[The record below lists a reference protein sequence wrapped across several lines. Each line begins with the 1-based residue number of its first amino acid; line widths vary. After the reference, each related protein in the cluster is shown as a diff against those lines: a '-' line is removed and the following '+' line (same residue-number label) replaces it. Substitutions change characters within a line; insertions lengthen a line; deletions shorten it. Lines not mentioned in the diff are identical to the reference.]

1 MDSTPS
7 NAAKAMAI
15 LLLAHSLAGCGGI
28 GPGSPNASISAD
40 NASINE
46 GETVNF
52 DARDS
57 TSPDPTIIDE
67 YRWEFGDGNSKITK
81 QGIVSH
87 TYAQAGNFDARVV
100 VVSDEGTSDSASIGI
115 FVNALPD
122 IVLQVPDFVKSGET
136 ATLDASDSTD
146 PEGGQLQYSWDF
158 DSSTDSNG
166 DSDPLNDDDFQGAV
180 AELTLTASENRTG
193 AVTVTDDSGGKAIK
207 LWTLRVLTR
216 SFRVVWEEATV
227 DYDWSGYLEQG
238 ASHEIQ
244 HLPSEGVRVIE
255 FSATLT
261 LSRDILPIQWPE
273 DNFSLALD
281 VPMSGWG
288 STAVTTHGNVTEN
301 ASATIMRSEMNPM
314 PNSGYTVY
322 ADSKSEIEQALLND
336 PNGRFGQGDWIWTI
350 IALECDPDTPVDG
363 IDPDQGNDWALEA
376 QFRVLIL
383 RISEVGV

>member
-40 NASINE
+40 DASINE

>member
-1 MDSTPS
+1 
-7 NAAKAMAI
+7 
-15 LLLAHSLAGCGGI
+15 LAGCGGI

-40 NASINE
+40 NASINA

-52 DARDS
+52 DARAS

-67 YRWEFGDGNSKITK
+67 YRWEFGDGNSKTTK

-87 TYAQAGNFDARVV
+87 SYAQAGNFDARVV
-100 VVSDEGTSDSASIGI
+100 VISDEGTSDSASIGI
-115 FVNALPD
+115 FVNALPN
-122 IVLQVPDFVKSGET
+122 IVLQIPDFVKSGET

-193 AVTVTDDSGGKAIK
+193 AVTVTDDSGGKSIK
-207 LWTLRVLTR
+207 LWTLRVLSR

-238 ASHEIQ
+238 ASHDIQ
-244 HLPSEGVRVIE
+244 HLPGEGVRVIE
-255 FSATLT
+255 FSATLI
-261 LSRDILPIQWPE
+261 LSRDLLPIQWPE

-288 STAVTTHGNVTEN
+288 TTAITTHDNITEN
-301 ASATIMRSEMNPM
+301 ASVTIMRSEMNPM
-314 PNSGYTVY
+314 PDSGYTVY
-322 ADSKSEIEQALLND
+322 ADSKADVEQSLLND
-336 PNGRFGQGDWIWTI
+336 PNGRFGQGGWIWTVT
-350 IALECDPDTPVDG
+350 ALECDPDTPVDDV
-363 IDPDQGNDWALEA
+363 DPDQGNDWGLEV

>member
-1 MDSTPS
+1 MDRTPS

-40 NASINE
+40 NASINA

-52 DARDS
+52 DARAS

-67 YRWEFGDGNSKITK
+67 YRWEFGDGNSKTTK

-87 TYAQAGNFDARVV
+87 SYAQAGNFDARVV
-100 VVSDEGTSDSASIGI
+100 VISDEGTSDSASIGI
-115 FVNALPD
+115 FVNALPN
-122 IVLQVPDFVKSGET
+122 IVLQIPDFVKSGET

-193 AVTVTDDSGGKAIK
+193 AVTVTDDSGGKSIK
-207 LWTLRVLTR
+207 LWTLRVLSR

-238 ASHEIQ
+238 ASHDIQ
-244 HLPSEGVRVIE
+244 HLPGEGVRVIE
-255 FSATLT
+255 FSATLI
-261 LSRDILPIQWPE
+261 LSRDLLPIQWPE

-288 STAVTTHGNVTEN
+288 TTAITTHDNITEN
-301 ASATIMRSEMNPM
+301 ASVTIMRSEMNPM
-314 PNSGYTVY
+314 PDSGYTVY
-322 ADSKSEIEQALLND
+322 ADSKADVEQSLLND
-336 PNGRFGQGDWIWTI
+336 PNGRFGQGGWIWTVT
-350 IALECDPDTPVDG
+350 ALECDPDTPVDDV
-363 IDPDQGNDWALEA
+363 DPDQGNDWGLEV